1 MFWLLSLW
9 ITGTILYIHH
19 DFGDVFKFA
28 NDSEL
33 SVMMHTKVYLVILL
47 TLLTF
52 VHLVIAFR
60 THMISRTWW
69 QQLLSRGSS
78 LGIFF
83 LNLIILWYAIGVRSM
98 L

>member
-1 MFWLLSLW
+1 
-9 ITGTILYIHH
+9 
-19 DFGDVFKFA
+19 
-28 NDSEL
+28 
-33 SVMMHTKVYLVILL
+33 MMHTKVYLVVLL
-47 TLLTF
+47 TLLTI
-52 VHLVIAFR
+52 VHLFIAFR
-60 THMISRTWW
+60 THMISRTRI